1 MDYNR
6 FPNYF
11 LSREPVCKK
20 REKRV
25 APAPKERW
33 EIACVC
39 GMRAV
44 LGIVVTPCMSKYV
57 LTVSGAGIACMNV
70 KGKNIC
76 AIHEVT
82 GKAVG
87 A

>member
-57 LTVSGAGIACMNV
+57 LTVSDA
-70 KGKNIC
+70 
-76 AIHEVT
+76 
-82 GKAVG
+82 GKAKISAVHG
-87 A
+87 PGVCGRPCT